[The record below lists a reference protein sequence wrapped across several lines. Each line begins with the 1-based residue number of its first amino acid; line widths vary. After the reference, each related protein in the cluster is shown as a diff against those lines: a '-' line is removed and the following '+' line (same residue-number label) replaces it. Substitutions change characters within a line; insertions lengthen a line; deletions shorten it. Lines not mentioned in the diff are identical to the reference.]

1 MILHVLFV
9 ATALALVTSCCEAFT
24 IFPSQQQLP
33 QLSSLTYVIEHLFS
47 PPLQVTPLE
56 ELINIRIPGPS
67 DKEILAYEAIP
78 SGYNDNNKQN
88 NQSKDDVL
96 PSIILIHEFF
106 GLNPSIIEK
115 AEALSNELNC
125 RVIAPDTFRGQVTD
139 FIPKAIW
146 LALSTPQDRV
156 NDDLNYVCSYIESEN
171 KLLGTSNGKFAI
183 MGFCYGGGKA
193 IRYTTQCRQDAATV
207 IFYGSPL
214 TDEDILK
221 QLNAPVCAVY
231 GNKDAQFPKALIDKF
246 QRSLDDAGI
255 ENNVRTYDNVGHA
268 FWSDMGQIR
277 RGDQPQTDAY
287 EQCISFLRDFFDA

>member
-1 MILHVLFV
+1 MH
-9 ATALALVTSCCEAFT
+9 
-24 IFPSQQQLP
+24 P
-33 QLSSLTYVIEHLFS
+33 
-47 PPLQVTPLE
+47 
-56 ELINIRIPGPS
+56 
-67 DKEILAYEAIP
+67 
-78 SGYNDNNKQN
+78 
-88 NQSKDDVL
+88 
-96 PSIILIHEFF
+96 
-106 GLNPSIIEK
+106 
-115 AEALSNELNC
+115 
-125 RVIAPDTFRGQVTD
+125 TFRGQVTD

-171 KLLGTSNGKFAI
+171 KLLGISNGKFAI

-214 TDEDILK
+214 TDVDLLK
-221 QLNAPVCAVY
+221 QLHAPVCAVF
-231 GNKDAQFPKALIDKF
+231 GNKDAQFPKALIDRF

-287 EQCISFLRDFFDA
+287 EQCISFLRDFFEA